1 MTIAVDLGCKAT
13 KQTNKQNTSTLK
25 NSVDQFEMQQNIALQ
40 QVLHCL
46 ILIMLYNF
54 MYTSFLP
61 NFYPVNLQHSIY
73 QHVFSIKVENSV
85 DPDQM
90 ATVFLRMYI
99 KIQDQKD
106 ELA

>member
-13 KQTNKQNTSTLK
+13 KQTNKQNTSTFK
-25 NSVDQFEMQQNIALQ
+25 NSVDPDEMQPNMASR

-46 ILIMLYNF
+46 ILIMLNNF

-61 NFYPVNLQHSIY
+61 NFYSVNLQHSIY

-90 ATVFLRMYI
+90 ATVFLRMYT
-99 KIQDQKD
+99 KIHDQNG
-106 ELA
+106 